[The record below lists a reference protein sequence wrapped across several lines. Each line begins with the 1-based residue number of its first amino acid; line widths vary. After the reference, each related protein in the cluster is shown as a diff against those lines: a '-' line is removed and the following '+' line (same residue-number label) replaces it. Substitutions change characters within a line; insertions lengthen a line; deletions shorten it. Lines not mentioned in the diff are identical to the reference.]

1 VAVATP
7 NAARKE
13 SSMPLLGHPARVR
26 PYFGYRNT
34 TRLRLTARALRM
46 RERGWEHDG
55 TLRKLS
61 AMLRQFA
68 SQEVA
73 GLAVTLELRARDG
86 KCETFTEVSDQE
98 GFVHFDVSVPAGMSS
113 PHDPSWELGCLHWIN
128 REGPQRADAFILA
141 PGDNYKLAVISDID
155 DTIIETGAGD
165 LRRNWRRVLAQM
177 PGDREAVPGAAKFY
191 GKLSSGGVGTAL
203 PATRR
208 PFFYVSSSPWNLF
221 DYLVTFQTLHKL
233 PQGPIL
239 LRDWDLSRA
248 TISSAGH
255 KSHKER
261 SIHELIEFYP
271 DMRFALIG
279 DNTQADALAYAAM
292 VVAHPGR
299 IAAVF
304 IRQAPGADVSPE
316 EEAAF
321 DAIRGAGVQLW
332 TGTSYEIGAEFLGTL
347 GFTAGGETTQIVETI
362 QASAPSDG
370 VATAPEPSGASV

>member
-1 VAVATP
+1 
-7 NAARKE
+7 
-13 SSMPLLGHPARVR
+13 MPLFALPARVR
-26 PYFGYRNT
+26 PYFGYRNAG
-34 TRLRLTARALRM
+34 RLRLTARALRM
-46 RERGWEHDG
+46 RDRGWEHDG
-55 TLRKLS
+55 MLRKLS

-68 SQEVA
+68 SQEVP
-73 GLAVTLELRARDG
+73 GLAVTLELQSVGGRT
-86 KCETFTEVSDQE
+86 ETFTQVTDNE
-98 GFVHFDVSVPAGMSS
+98 GFVYFDVAVPEGTAS
-113 PHDPSWELGCLHWIN
+113 PHDPSWEVGSLHWTN
-128 REGPQRADAFILA
+128 RDGPQRVDAFILA
-141 PGDNYKLAVISDID
+141 PGENHKLAVISDID

-221 DYLVTFQTLHKL
+221 DYLVAFQQLHKL

-239 LRDWDLSRA
+239 LRDWALSRA
-248 TISSAGH
+248 TFSSAGH

-279 DNTQADALAYAAM
+279 DNTQADALAYAEA
-292 VVAHPGR
+292 VAAHPGR

-316 EEAAF
+316 EQAAF
-321 DAIRGAGVQLW
+321 DAIRAAGVQLW
-332 TGTSYEIGAEFLGTL
+332 TGASYEIGAEFLGTL

-362 QASAPSDG
+362 QAGSASREE
-370 VATAPEPSGASV
+370 AAALEPRSASV